1 MRRAG
6 NPTRRGGRAGRDAEG
21 RGPEGPTPG
30 SAAAD
35 AAPADPEAVAR
46 TIVLRQ
52 LAMMPRSRAELE
64 EALRRRD
71 VPSEAAATVLDRF
84 EELGY
89 VDDAAYASTL
99 VRTRQAERGLAKR
112 ALGAELRRRGVAPDV
127 AAAAV
132 DEVSA
137 DDEEAAARRLVAKRA
152 PALSTL
158 PPQTQLRRLVGLLG
172 RKGYPPGLALRLARE
187 AISDAPAADDFA
199 GTGEGERARLAELGD

>member
-1 MRRAG
+1 
-6 NPTRRGGRAGRDAEG
+6 
-21 RGPEGPTPG
+21 
-30 SAAAD
+30 
-35 AAPADPEAVAR
+35 
-46 TIVLRQ
+46 VLRQ
-52 LAMMPRSRAELE
+52 LATMPRSRAELE

-89 VDDAAYASTL
+89 VDDAAYASAL

-152 PALSTL
+152 PGLSTL

-187 AISDAPAADDFA
+187 AISDAAA
-199 GTGEGERARLAELGD
+199 AEHDGFLDP